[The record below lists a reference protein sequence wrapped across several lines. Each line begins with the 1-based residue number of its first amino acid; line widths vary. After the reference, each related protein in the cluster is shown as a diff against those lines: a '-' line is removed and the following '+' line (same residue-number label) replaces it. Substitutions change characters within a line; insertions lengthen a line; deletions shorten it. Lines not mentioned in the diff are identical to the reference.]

1 MVKSCFM
8 HFWVFALVLCLKLQD
23 FHSEILTILWKKQSF
38 LSDKERH
45 ETALSL
51 SLSVSMSLSPSVSA
65 AICTHVP
72 SQPLRITKVFFFKA
86 SPFHLLWRVCSYG
99 SRQGGGNFL
108 GLVPLALR
116 PLPPVAC
123 LLGRIP
129 LTVS

>member
-8 HFWVFALVLCLKLQD
+8 HCFFGFFFAPVLCLKLQD
-23 FHSEILTILWKKQSF
+23 FFSEILTILWKKQSI
-38 LSDKERH
+38 LSDKEGH
-45 ETALSL
+45 ERALSL
-51 SLSVSMSLSPSVSA
+51 GLGLSPPSVSA

-72 SQPLRITKVFFFKA
+72 SQPPRITKVFFFKA

-108 GLVPLALR
+108 GPVPLVLC